1 MRLTTNIEDIDI
13 LQKFIDWLCSELR
26 INPRSLDVYAE
37 DDLVCAFGMCVDTSS
52 DEFMILV
59 KTKGRTI
66 TQYFNTIAHEM
77 IHVKQFMK
85 ENLGHFLDSCSDV
98 PYMEHWWEIEAHKES
113 FPLVVKFTEAI
124 QNGL

>member
-1 MRLTTNIEDIDI
+1 
-13 LQKFIDWLCSELR
+13 
-26 INPRSLDVYAE
+26 
-37 DDLVCAFGMCVDTSS
+37 MCVDISS
-52 DEFMILV
+52 HEFTILV

-77 IHVKQFMK
+77 IHIKQFMK
-85 ENLGHFLDSCSDV
+85 ENLGYFLDNYSDV
-98 PYMEHWWEIEAHKES
+98 PYMERWWEIEAHKES